1 MMRLTEVGLFSHLL
15 AVIAYAVLMVTA
27 LARSRQGLNL
37 WLGAAGLAGM
47 AWAGMFVATAL
58 IDAGLA
64 PWISLLRT
72 IKIGAWI
79 GLLLFL
85 LRPAFMGQQGGG
97 RAGPRGEG
105 QSAFGAGSLLGFVL
119 ALQLMV
125 DVAGADDGA
134 LTGKGGLVASLFLVS
149 RIAVAVTG
157 LVLAHN
163 LYVGTP
169 ASERSGMRLL
179 AIGLGGLFLYDLN
192 FYTLAF
198 LLPPGSTDLW
208 NIRGA
213 VDAML
218 ALLFLFASRDD
229 WVRSARISRR
239 VAFQT
244 VAFSG
249 VGFYLIAMALLAYGL
264 KLAGGSWGTLL
275 QVTFLFA
282 TMLLG
287 VVVLVSERF
296 RAWLRV
302 TIARNFYSYRYDYRT
317 EWLRFIATVSA
328 PGEADGLPE
337 RVVQGVAS
345 LLEARGGWLLL
356 PEDERLE
363 PTATWAMGDARPQ
376 PLAMA
381 SPLVDWVAGQERV
394 LDLDQLRAGEI
405 ADAPALPD
413 WLAADARFWLVVP
426 AFNRDSLAGL
436 MLIGRSLVPRR
447 LGWEEEELLKTLG
460 RQAGSYIAESRS
472 QAALDEARRFEE
484 FNRRFAFI
492 LHDIKNLVSQLSLLA
507 RNAER
512 HADNPEFRTDMVATL
527 KVSVDKMNALLA
539 WLSQRARGEA
549 GSDGN
554 VAVDELLGQLVHA
567 RRGAW
572 PNLALALPD
581 IQLID
586 APLIVRGDAARLE
599 QMLAHLLQNAM
610 DASPSGAPI
619 RVEAALA
626 GEDVV
631 ITIADRGKGMSAR
644 FVRRELFQPFNSTKP
659 GGFGIG
665 AFEAREIARAH
676 GGRLDV
682 ASREGE
688 GTSFTITLPLA
699 RTAAADRV
707 PNALPNSLPN
717 SMQGTVA

>member
-1 MMRLTEVGLFSHLL
+1 MRLTEVGLISHLL
-15 AVIAYAVLMVTA
+15 AVIAYGVLMVTA
-27 LARSRQGLNL
+27 LARSRAGLNL
-37 WLGAAGLAGM
+37 WLGAAGLAGL
-47 AWAGMFVATAL
+47 AWAGSFAASML
-58 IDAGLA
+58 IDPALA
-64 PWISLLRT
+64 AWISPLRT
-72 IKIGAWI
+72 IKIGVWI

-85 LRPAFMGQQGGG
+85 LRPAFATARGDLATRPG
-97 RAGPRGEG
+97 RREG
-105 QSAFGAGSLLGFVL
+105 QSAFGAGLVLGFVL
-119 ALQLMV
+119 ALQLTV
-125 DVAGADDGA
+125 DIASGGEGAFASDAGLAQ
-134 LTGKGGLVASLFLVS
+134 SLFLVS
-149 RIAVAVTG
+149 RIAVSVTG

-169 ASERSGMRLL
+169 ATERSGMRLL

-198 LLPPGSTDLW
+198 LLPPGSVNLF

-218 ALLFLFASRDD
+218 ALLFLFASRDE
-229 WVRSARISRR
+229 WVRGARISRR

-249 VGFYLIAMALLAYGL
+249 VGFYLITMALLAYGL

-275 QVTFLFA
+275 QVSFLFA
-282 TMLLG
+282 TSLLG
-287 VVVLVSERF
+287 AVVLVSQRF
-296 RAWLRV
+296 RAWLRAV
-302 TIARNFYSYRYDYRT
+302 IARNFYSYRYDYRI

-328 PGEADGLPE
+328 PGQADGLPE
-337 RVVQGVAS
+337 RVVQAVAS

-356 PEDERLE
+356 PDDDRLE
-363 PTATWAMGDARPQ
+363 PVATWQMGDGRPQ
-376 PLAMA
+376 PLPLAD
-381 SPLVDWVAGQERV
+381 PLVEWAVTQERV
-394 LDLDQLRAGEI
+394 LDLEQVRGGEI
-405 ADAPALPD
+405 GDAPPLPD
-413 WLAADARFWLVVP
+413 WLAADNRFWLVVP

-436 MLIGRSLVPRR
+436 LLIGRSLVSRR

-472 QAALDEARRFEE
+472 QQALDEARRFEE

-512 HADNPEFRTDMVATL
+512 HADNPEFRADMVATL
-527 KVSVDKMNALLA
+527 RVSVEKMNALLA
-539 WLSQRARGEA
+539 WLSQRARDAAAGE
-549 GSDGN
+549 GTI
-554 VAVDELLGQLVHA
+554 AVDELLGQLVHA

-572 PNLALALPD
+572 PSLALALPD
-581 IQLID
+581 PQLLD
-586 APLIVRGDAARLE
+586 APLLVRGDGERLE

-610 DASPSGAPI
+610 DASAPGSPI

-644 FVRRELFQPFNSTKP
+644 FIRQELFQPFHSTKP

-665 AFEAREIARAH
+665 AYEAREIARAH

-688 GTSFTITLPLA
+688 GSSFTITLPLA
-699 RTAAADRV
+699 RLAEPAQAQAPVQGRV
-707 PNALPNSLPN
+707 A
-717 SMQGTVA
+717 

>member
-1 MMRLTEVGLFSHLL
+1 MIRLTEVGLVSHLL
-15 AVIAYAVLMVTA
+15 AATAYGVLLVAALRRGRSGLHLWLA
-27 LARSRQGLNL
+27 LAALASLI
-37 WLGAAGLAGM
+37 WAAAFVGAM
-47 AWAGMFVATAL
+47 L
-58 IDAGLA
+58 IDDAIRAWLS
-64 PWISLLRT
+64 PLQS

-85 LRPAFMGQQGGG
+85 LRPAWIGAASGGTSSAKAA
-97 RAGPRGEG
+97 R
-105 QSAFGAGSLLGFVL
+105 SAFSIGTAVGFVL
-119 ALQLMV
+119 ALQLVV
-125 DVAGADDGA
+125 DSVGAGAGA
-134 LTGKGGLVASLFLVS
+134 LTGEGGPVASLFLVS

-157 LVLAHN
+157 LVLCHN
-163 LYVGTP
+163 LFVTTP
-169 ASERSGMRLL
+169 ATERAGLRLL
-179 AIGLGGLFLYDLN
+179 AIGIGGLFLYELN
-192 FYTLAF
+192 FTTLAF
-198 LLPPGSTDLW
+198 LLPPGSQDLY

-213 VDAML
+213 AEALL

-229 WVRSARISRR
+229 WVKSARISRR

-249 VGFYLIAMALLAYGL
+249 VGFYLIAMAVLAYGL
-264 KLAGGSWGTLL
+264 KLLGGSWGALL

-282 TMLLG
+282 TALLG
-287 VVVLVSERF
+287 VVVMVSQRF
-296 RAWLRV
+296 RAWLRGA
-302 TIARNFYSYRYDYRT
+302 IARNFYSYRYDYRT
-317 EWLRFIATVSA
+317 EWLRFIATLSA
-328 PGEADGLPE
+328 PGDATGLPE
-337 RVVQGVAS
+337 RVVQAVAS
-345 LLEARGGWLLL
+345 LLDARGGWLLA
-356 PEDERLE
+356 PQDDELE

-436 MLIGRSLVPRR
+436 LLIGRSLVPRR

-512 HADNPEFRTDMVATL
+512 HADNPDFRADMIATL
-527 KVSVDKMNALLA
+527 KGSVDKMNGLLA
-539 WLSQRARGEA
+539 WLSQRAA
-549 GSDGN
+549 GGAANDAD
-554 VAVDELLGQLVHA
+554 VAIDALLRQIVRA
-567 RRGAW
+567 RQAAW
-572 PNLALALPD
+572 PALALDLPAD
-581 IQLID
+581 EDL
-586 APLIVRGDAARLE
+586 PLVVRGDEGRLE
-599 QMLAHLLQNAM
+599 QMVAHLLQNAF
-610 DASPSGAPI
+610 DASPPGAPI
-619 RVEAALA
+619 RVAARVA
-626 GEDVV
+626 GDELV
-631 ITIADRGKGMSAR
+631 ITLADSGHGMSAR
-644 FVRRELFQPFNSTKP
+644 FIREELFQPFHSSKP

-665 AFEAREIARAH
+665 AFEAREIVRSH

-688 GTSFTITLPLA
+688 GTCFTITLPLA
-699 RTAAADRV
+699 RARRDVPAALRPLAAGGMGV
-707 PNALPNSLPN
+707 E
-717 SMQGTVA
+717 GKVA

>member
-1 MMRLTEVGLFSHLL
+1 MMQLTDVGLFSHLL
-15 AVIAYAVLMVTA
+15 ALIAYGVLMVTA
-27 LARSRQGLNL
+27 LRRSRAGLNL
-37 WLGAAGLAGM
+37 WLGAAGLAGC
-47 AWAGMFVATAL
+47 AWAGSFVASL
-58 IDAGLA
+58 LVDPGFA
-64 PWISLLRT
+64 PWISPLRT
-72 IKIGAWI
+72 LKVGVWI
-79 GLLLFL
+79 GLLLYL
-85 LRPAFMGQQGGG
+85 LRPALVGAAG
-97 RAGPRGEG
+97 RGRGRSDG
-105 QSAFGAGSLLGFVL
+105 RSAFGAGTLLGFVL
-119 ALQLMV
+119 ALQLSL
-125 DVAGADDGA
+125 DLAGAGDGSFSDDA
-134 LTGKGGLVASLFLVS
+134 SLVSSLFLVS
-149 RIAVAVTG
+149 RIAVSVTG

-169 ASERSGMRLL
+169 ATERSGMRLL

-198 LLPPGSTDLW
+198 LLPPGSVDLF

-218 ALLFLFASRDD
+218 ALLFLFASREE
-229 WVRSARISRR
+229 WVRGARISRR

-275 QVTFLFA
+275 QVSFLFA

-287 VVVLVSERF
+287 AVVLVSERF

-302 TIARNFYSYRYDYRT
+302 AIARNFYSYRYDYRS

-328 PGEADGLPE
+328 PGDADGLPE
-337 RVVQGVAS
+337 RVVQGVAT
-345 LLEARGGWLLL
+345 LLEARGGWLML
-356 PEDERLE
+356 PDDDRLDAI
-363 PTATWAMGDARPQ
+363 ATWQMGDARPL
-376 PLAMA
+376 PLALA
-381 SPLVDWVAGQERV
+381 SPLMHWVAGAAGQDRV
-394 LDLDQLRAGEI
+394 LDLDQYRAGEL
-405 ADAPALPD
+405 ADAPEVPD
-413 WLAADARFWLVVP
+413 WLVADSRFWLVVP

-436 MLIGRSLVPRR
+436 LLIGRSLVPRR

-472 QAALDEARRFEE
+472 QQALEEARRFEE

-512 HADNPEFRTDMVATL
+512 HADNPEFRADMVATL
-527 KVSVDKMNALLA
+527 KGSVDKMNALLA
-539 WLSQRARGEA
+539 WLSQRARDEGSGE
-549 GSDGN
+549 GM
-554 VAVDELLGQLVHA
+554 VAVDALLAQLVGSRH
-567 RRGAW
+567 GAW
-572 PNLALALPD
+572 PNLVLALPD
-581 IQLID
+581 PQLLD
-586 APLIVRGDAARLE
+586 APLVVRGDAGRLE
-599 QMLAHLLQNAM
+599 QMFAHLLQNAM
-610 DASPSGAPI
+610 DASPAGAPI

-626 GEDVV
+626 GDDIV
-631 ITIADRGKGMSAR
+631 ITIADRGRGMSAR
-644 FVRRELFQPFNSTKP
+644 FIRQELFQPFHSTKP

-699 RTAAADRV
+699 RSA
-707 PNALPNSLPN
+707 PNMMTL
-717 SMQGTVA
+717 QGQVA